1 MKNGKSKST
10 ILERGTIRKVR
21 DSIAFEILKILE
33 ILKRTGVLKERA
45 KKGDCNLRE
54 EASL

>member
-33 ILKRTGVLKERA
+33 ILKRGERA

>member
-33 ILKRTGVLKERA
+33 ILKRGERA
-45 KKGDCNLRE
+45 KKHRYKF
-54 EASL
+54 